1 MKLQVPRRLDKNFI
15 WRKCHYIRYH
25 LVEKIE
31 KCCRKEM
38 DTADEAA
45 VMQKMVWGLS
55 WGWHDLEGMKT

>member
-15 WRKCHYIRYH
+15 WRNCHYIRYH

-55 WGWHDLEGMKT
+55 WG